1 MLIVQSQKSINPS
14 QYIKLQKS
22 SRSKMEPDGLCL
34 HFFKGNFNDS
44 RAKSV

>member
-1 MLIVQSQKSINPS
+1 MLIVQSQKSIKRS
-14 QYIKLQKS
+14 QYIKLQNF
-22 SRSKMEPDGLCL
+22 SRSKIEPDGLCL